1 MPIVFTKLL
10 PGEKLTEE
18 MVFAG
23 ETVEPTGDARLQ
35 RVRGAAIAA
44 ADFDR
49 KIARLVECAELRDL
63 VALVDTLVRIVP
75 EYEPSELLLGLPK
88 PLVRAATK

>member
-1 MPIVFTKLL
+1 
-10 PGEKLTEE
+10 

-44 ADFDR
+44 GEFD
-49 KIARLVECAELRDL
+49 IEMARLVGSVELRDL
-63 VALVDTLVRIVP
+63 AALVRALVRIVP